1 MKSLQK
7 SLIITLM
14 VLAGIFWSWSIY
26 LDGFY
31 CEYGATTVSVAE
43 GRIFPR
49 KVCHGWQVFLTEK
62 EKFNL
67 DVLYPSI
74 SIGSVLI
81 AGLLDIRWKHFAF
94 KEDSQ
99 GADLFYWFKRN
110 KKQ

>member
-1 MKSLQK
+1 MEALQK
-7 SLIITLM
+7 SLIIALM
-14 VLAGIFWSWSIY
+14 VLAAAFWSWQIY

-31 CEYGATTVSVAE
+31 CQYGATTASVAE
-43 GRIFPR
+43 GRVYPR

-62 EKFNL
+62 EKFNF

-81 AGLLDIRWKHFAF
+81 AGLLDLRWKHFAF

-99 GADLFYWFKRN
+99 GADLFYWFRKNKRR
-110 KKQ
+110 